1 MANSAAVVRPATVND
16 IRGRLAAALEAV
28 EALNPGDAYNPAIP
42 AALTASGLHLLCLP
56 VAAGGLGGGMT
67 AAVDVLSAFGALDG
81 STALG
86 FAMHTHVVGA
96 LLDSDGWSPDL
107 RRWVEALVVRE
118 GALLNAASTE
128 EGSGSPARGGVPG
141 TMAVPV
147 PDGYELTGE
156 KTWTSWLPALRAALV
171 TATIAADSD
180 QVAEPRPPMP
190 DIGLFIVDLA
200 SPGVERAESFDAL
213 GMRGSASGRLSL
225 NGVHVPREH
234 LVVLRRPRGPDPR
247 GSAPAAWFAAAIGAV
262 YLGIGEGARRAVTDW
277 AIERRPGDGSVAVA
291 DLPTVALRL
300 GRLDAALR
308 VARIV
313 LEDVARRWDAASPAD
328 RPALMGDLILAKVT
342 ATDAAVLATDEA
354 LRIAGGPGFMSG
366 RLERAQ
372 RDARAGLINPPLV
385 DLALQGFARNLVD
398 QAREGR

>member
-1 MANSAAVVRPATVND
+1 MADSTAVVRPASD
-16 IRGRLAAALEAV
+16 AEIRARLATALDAV
-28 EALNPGDAYNPAIP
+28 NGLAPGDAYNPAIP

-56 VAAGGLGGGMT
+56 AAAGGLGGGMA
-67 AAVDVLSAFGALDG
+67 AAVEILSALGALDG
-81 STALG
+81 STGLG

-96 LLDSDGWSPDL
+96 LADSDGWSAEL
-107 RRWVEALVVRE
+107 RRWLEALVVDE
-118 GALLNAASTE
+118 AALLNAASTE
-128 EGSGSPARGGVPG
+128 EGSGSPARGGLPG
-141 TMAVPV
+141 TLAVPV
-147 PDGYELTGE
+147 ADGYQLTGE

-171 TATIAADSD
+171 TATVAGGRDEVREDRPAA
-180 QVAEPRPPMP
+180 P
-190 DIGLFIVDLA
+190 DIGLFLVDLA
-200 SPGVERAESFDAL
+200 SPGVEREERFDAL
-213 GMRGSASGRLSL
+213 GMRGSASGRLRL
-225 NGVHVPREH
+225 NGVFVPRGR
-234 LVVLRRPRGPDPR
+234 LIVLRRPRGPDPR

-262 YLGIGEGARRAVTDW
+262 YLGIGEGARREVTRW

-313 LEDVARRWDAASPAD
+313 LEDVARRWDATSPVD
-328 RPALMGDLILAKVT
+328 RPALMPDLILAKVT

-366 RLERAQ
+366 KLERAQ
-372 RDARAGLINPPLV
+372 RDARAGLINPPLD

-398 QAREGR
+398 QAREGG